1 MAHQHLQQ
9 DRFTELFN
17 KYRCDDLTDELVKT
31 ETKQIIDQ
39 HFSENDNIEVYKQ
52 CLNQIDL
59 TSLKEIDN
67 EEKIGTMITK
77 VNNFDQHYPTLPN
90 VAAVCV
96 YPSLIPI
103 VKALLTEPIGIA
115 AVSAG
120 FPASQTFIEV
130 KIAET
135 AMCVMEGA
143 TEIDVVI
150 SVGKFLE
157 KNYQAVYEELNE
169 IKATCKN
176 AHLKVIL
183 EVGALSTASNIKKA
197 AILAMQADA
206 DFIKTSTGKIPQAAT
221 PEATY
226 IMCQA
231 IKEWYNMTGKK
242 VGYKPAGGISTTQD
256 AVRHYTLVKEILG
269 NEWLQNDYFRFGASS
284 LANQLLTS
292 IVGTEQ
298 QYF

>member
-1 MAHQHLQQ
+1 MQTQQ
-9 DRFTELFN
+9 DRFIELFDQ
-17 KYRCDDLTDELVKT
+17 YQCDSLTDQQVEEQT
-31 ETKQIIDQ
+31 ESILKK
-39 HFSENDNIEVYKQ
+39 HLANNDTIEAYKQ
-52 CLNQIDL
+52 CLSFIDL
-59 TSLKEIDN
+59 TSLSEVDN
-67 EEKIGTMITK
+67 MEKIGSMVAK
-77 VNNFDQHYPTLPN
+77 VNDYEQHYPTLPQ

-96 YPSLIPI
+96 YPALVPT
-103 VKALLTEPIGIA
+103 VKATLTEPIGIA

-120 FPASQTFIEV
+120 FPSSQTFLEV
-130 KIAET
+130 KVAET
-135 AMCVMEGA
+135 AMCIMEGA

-157 KNYQAVYEELNE
+157 QNYQAVYEELGE

-183 EVGALSTASNIKKA
+183 EVGALGSAANIKKA
-197 AILAMQADA
+197 AILAMQAGA

-221 PEATY
+221 PQATY

-231 IKEWYNMTGKK
+231 IKEWHKQTGKV
-242 VGYKPAGGISTTQD
+242 VGYKPAGGISNTPE
-256 AVRHYTLVKEILG
+256 AIKHYTLVKEILG
-269 NEWLQNDYFRFGASS
+269 TEWLHNERFRIGASS

-298 QYF
+298 RYF